1 MVGAEVINV
10 QQFVNERRI
19 SRHQWV
25 IFATCYL
32 IAGIDVYDLVAVSFV
47 APIVGV
53 QWNLASSAL
62 GPALSA
68 SIVGAAI
75 GALGAG
81 LLTERT
87 SPKFMLIT
95 GVFLLGVMTL
105 ASASATSAISLAIYR
120 FLTGVGIG
128 ATAPITTMLVYEYA
142 PARRSSLLVN
152 MMYVGPALGSMLCGI
167 VAASGIPVFG
177 WQVVFLVGGA
187 VAVLLAFAAIVVLP
201 EPLRYLT
208 LNQALTVSRIRRIL
222 KRIDRS
228 IIVGDDVRFVTDE
241 ISSPAKRSG
250 MAMLLSKHYR
260 TVSMM
265 LWFACFCAMFV
276 YYLLTSW
283 MPTLIRSSG
292 ATFAQASLLS
302 PLPIIGGLVG
312 AIGVGALMDRFDK
325 KLVVAG
331 SYGLGGISIWTIGQL
346 VHSVP
351 LLAASLFAMGV
362 SLQGALMS
370 TVTLA
375 SVSYPTSARPAGL
388 SALLAIGRMG
398 GILGPVIG
406 GYLLLAELNITHI
419 FSLLA
424 IPCVAAMV
432 GLLVGR
438 WTAPPA
444 EGARWAH

>member
-1 MVGAEVINV
+1 
-10 QQFVNERRI
+10 
-19 SRHQWV
+19 
-25 IFATCYL
+25 
-32 IAGIDVYDLVAVSFV
+32 
-47 APIVGV
+47 
-53 QWNLASSAL
+53 
-62 GPALSA
+62 
-68 SIVGAAI
+68 
-75 GALGAG
+75 
-81 LLTERT
+81 
-87 SPKFMLIT
+87 
-95 GVFLLGVMTL
+95 
-105 ASASATSAISLAIYR
+105 
-120 FLTGVGIG
+120 
-128 ATAPITTMLVYEYA
+128 
-142 PARRSSLLVN
+142 
-152 MMYVGPALGSMLCGI
+152 MLCGI

-187 VAVLLAFAAIVVLP
+187 VAILLAFAATVVLP

-250 MAMLLSKHYR
+250 MAMLLSKQYR

-362 SLQGALMS
+362 CLQGALMS

>member
-1 MVGAEVINV
+1 
-10 QQFVNERRI
+10 
-19 SRHQWV
+19 
-25 IFATCYL
+25 
-32 IAGIDVYDLVAVSFV
+32 
-47 APIVGV
+47 
-53 QWNLASSAL
+53 
-62 GPALSA
+62 
-68 SIVGAAI
+68 
-75 GALGAG
+75 
-81 LLTERT
+81 
-87 SPKFMLIT
+87 
-95 GVFLLGVMTL
+95 
-105 ASASATSAISLAIYR
+105 
-120 FLTGVGIG
+120 
-128 ATAPITTMLVYEYA
+128 
-142 PARRSSLLVN
+142 
-152 MMYVGPALGSMLCGI
+152 
-167 VAASGIPVFG
+167 
-177 WQVVFLVGGA
+177 
-187 VAVLLAFAAIVVLP
+187 
-201 EPLRYLT
+201 
-208 LNQALTVSRIRRIL
+208 
-222 KRIDRS
+222 
-228 IIVGDDVRFVTDE
+228 
-241 ISSPAKRSG
+241 
-250 MAMLLSKHYR
+250 
-260 TVSMM
+260 
-265 LWFACFCAMFV
+265 MFV

-292 ATFAQASLLS
+292 ATFGQASLLS
-302 PLPIIGGLVG
+302 PIPIIGGLVG

-325 KLVVAG
+325 KLIVAG

-444 EGARWAH
+444 EGAKWAH